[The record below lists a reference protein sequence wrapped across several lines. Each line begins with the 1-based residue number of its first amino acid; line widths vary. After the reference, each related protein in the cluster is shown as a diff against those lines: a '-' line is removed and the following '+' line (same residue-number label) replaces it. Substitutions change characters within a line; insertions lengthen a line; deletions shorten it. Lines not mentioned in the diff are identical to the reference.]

1 MKNLKFKNKKELQ
14 GLVDMYFESL
24 EPERLVDEDGSI
36 IKDKNGVPI
45 MSERKPATIASLAY
59 SVGLTSKEEFINL
72 REDDKYEYVVKRA
85 LLRTEAYME
94 RLLFDKSASAGAK
107 YLLQESFGH
116 ESTGDDELGC
126 GGVVILPEPE
136 IEE

>member
-1 MKNLKFKNKKELQ
+1 MRKNKFKNPSELQ
-14 GLVDMYFESL
+14 ALVDEYFLSL
-24 EPERLVDEDGSI
+24 EPERLVDDEGAV

-45 MSERKPATIASLAY
+45 MSERKPATISSLAY
-59 SVGLTSKEEFINL
+59 AVGLTSKEEFIKL
-72 REDDKYEYVVKRA
+72 REKEKYEYVIKRA

-94 RLLFDKSASAGAK
+94 RLLFDKSASGGAK

-116 ESTGDDELGC
+116 GKDTQGADFS
-126 GGVVILPEPE
+126 GGVVILPE